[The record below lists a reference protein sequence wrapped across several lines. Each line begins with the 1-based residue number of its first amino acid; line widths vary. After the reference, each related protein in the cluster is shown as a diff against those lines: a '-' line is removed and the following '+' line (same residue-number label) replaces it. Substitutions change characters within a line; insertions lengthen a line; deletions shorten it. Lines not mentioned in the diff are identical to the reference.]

1 MATPKQ
7 RSHSGEGHLVSNI
20 ITFVIMMV
28 LFCASLVA
36 FGLEPQIGAI
46 PAFGIGLLLFALAF
60 FIPKEIL
67 GRSDSHEELSSS
79 R

>member
-7 RSHSGEGHLVSNI
+7 RSHSGEGHLVSNV

-28 LFCASLVA
+28 LFGASLVS
-36 FGLEPQIGAI
+36 FGLEPQIGAV

-67 GRSDSHEELSSS
+67 GRSDSHEELNTS